1 MKFMKNMGLKILCL
15 GNEFIKQDSLAKK
28 IGKKLRDSFEVV
40 DIKNSFQLIDILKE
54 DKSDEFVILDVIE
67 GLNKVRILDI
77 DDLQENKILTAHDFD
92 AGIVLKLLKP
102 NVKIVGMPM
111 QDREERIDESQIL
124 REVKEIINSF

>member
-1 MKFMKNMGLKILCL
+1 MKNMGLKILCL